1 MTHTPRIRGER
12 KLQEPNLRDVSIIG
26 IGQTPVG
33 EHWDKS
39 LRHLA
44 YEALAAALQDANLE
58 RADALYVGNMLSGE
72 ISGQAHLGAL
82 VADFAGLR
90 GIEAVKVEAACA
102 SAAAALRQAYI
113 GVASGL
119 QDIVIALGIE
129 KMTDDVGSQLTASLA
144 SAADADYEVI
154 HGITFVAL
162 NALVMQRYLY
172 EHKLTR
178 QAFAGFSV
186 NAHANGAGNPNAMF
200 QRPITTEQFLRS
212 GMVADPIAL
221 LDASPM
227 ADGAAAVILCPTEQ
241 AREFT
246 DNAVRIKGSALATD
260 SLSVHDRHNPIWLQ
274 AAEDSARRAYRQA
287 GVGPEDIDFFELHD
301 AFTIMT
307 ALSLEACGFAK
318 PGKGTWL
325 ARDGEISL
333 SGQIPITTRGGLKAR
348 GHPVGATGLYQAV
361 EAVQQLRG
369 QAGDNQVTNANLGLI
384 QNIGGSGA
392 TIVTHILERI

>member
-1 MTHTPRIRGER
+1 M
-12 KLQEPNLRDVSIIG
+12 RDVSIIG

-33 EHWDKS
+33 EHWSRS

-44 YEALAAALQDANLE
+44 YDALKAAMRDANVE

-82 VADFAGLR
+82 IADFSGLR

-102 SAAAALRQAYI
+102 SAAAAFRQAYI
-113 GVASGL
+113 AVASGL

-129 KMTDDVGSQLTASLA
+129 KMTDDVGSKITSGLA

-154 HGITFVAL
+154 HGISFVAL
-162 NALVMQRYLY
+162 NALIMQRYMHEY
-172 EHKLTR
+172 KVSR
-178 QAFAGFSV
+178 QDFAGFAIT
-186 NAHANGAGNPNAMF
+186 AHANAAGNPNARF
-200 QRPITTEQFLRS
+200 PEPVSREAFVKS
-212 GMVADPIAL
+212 AMVASPICL

-246 DNAVRIKGSALATD
+246 NNAIRVSGSALATD
-260 SLSVHDRHNPIWLQ
+260 SLSVHDRRDPLWLQ
-274 AAEDSARRAYRQA
+274 AAEDSARKAYRQA
-287 GVGPEDIDFFELHD
+287 GVGPRDIDFFELHD
-301 AFTIMT
+301 AFTIMA
-307 ALSLEACGFAK
+307 ALSLEAAGFAER
-318 PGKGTWL
+318 GQGTRL
-325 ARDGEISL
+325 AGDGEISPT
-333 SGQIPITTRGGLKAR
+333 GKIPISTRGGLKAR
-348 GHPVGATGLYQAV
+348 GHPVGATGLYQIV

-369 QAGDNQVTNANLGLI
+369 QAGANQIANARVGMT

-392 TIVTHILERI
+392 TIVTHIFERLN